1 MKRLKFIPY
10 TLLLGLFLVAG
21 SCTEEFEEI
30 NTDPNNPV
38 TISPALLLPNAIQVS
53 VDRYWGHSTRFERL
67 NIDAAMCWI
76 QHLSRNIYINA
87 EGDTYEIP
95 ITVSTG
101 TWNNLYNSSL
111 VNLEQVIELAGEG
124 GEFQNRNYEG
134 IALVM
139 KAFTFSYLTDAFG
152 PIPYSNALKGAAEE
166 PVNSPDY
173 DSMEEVYAGVLEDL
187 KLANEKLTVG
197 GPVVNG
203 DIMFDGDIMR
213 WKKFANSLRI
223 KLANR
228 QAAKKPAESR
238 AIMQEILSSPETYPI
253 FTGNDDYAELNHAN
267 VIGSRN
273 KMFDVFSTRSDW
285 NISTTLV
292 DKLLELDDDRINV
305 YALPLSD
312 GTFAGLP
319 NGLTDAAASSISAST
334 IGQKFLDPEAPS
346 ILMTY
351 SELMFVLAEAAFDG
365 DITGDH
371 MDYLEKAVSGSFD
384 QHGLEM
390 PSDYISRLGNIDKET
405 IMTQKW
411 ISLFGQGIEAWTE
424 YRRTGFPQ
432 MPTPDPNAI
441 FVNEGV
447 LPTRI
452 EYPPSEYSLNMS
464 NLEEGIQMLGG
475 SDNMRTRLW
484 WAE

>member
-10 TLLLGLFLVAG
+10 TLMLGLFLLVG

-76 QHLSRNIYINA
+76 QHLARNIYINA

-101 TWNNLYNSSL
+101 TWDNLYNSSL

-124 GEFQNRNYEG
+124 GAFQNRNYEG

-139 KAFTFSYLTDAFG
+139 KAFTFSYLTDVFG
-152 PIPYSNALKGAAEE
+152 PIPYSNALKGAADE

-173 DSMEEVYAGVLEDL
+173 DSMEEIYAGVLEDL
-187 KLANEKLTVG
+187 KMANEKLTIG
-197 GPVVNG
+197 GPAVNG
-203 DIMFDGDIMR
+203 DIMFDGDILR

-238 AIMQEILSSPETYPI
+238 AIMQEILSSPETFPI
-253 FTGNDDYAELNHAN
+253 FTGNDDYAQLNHAN

-292 DKLLELDDDRINV
+292 DKLLELDDDRISV
-305 YALPLSD
+305 YALPLAD
-312 GTFAGLP
+312 GSFAGLP

-351 SELMFVLAEAAFDG
+351 SELMFILAEAALEG
-365 DITGDH
+365 DIAGDH
-371 MDYLEKAVSGSFD
+371 MDYLEMAISGSFE

-390 PSDYISRLGNIDKET
+390 PADYISRLGNVDKEA

-411 ISLFGQGIEAWTE
+411 IALFGQGIEAWTE

-441 FVNEGV
+441 FVNDGV

-452 EYPPSEYSLNMS
+452 EYPPSEYSLNMT

-475 SDNMRTRLW
+475 GDNMRTRLW

>member
-1 MKRLKFIPY
+1 
-10 TLLLGLFLVAG
+10 VAG

-152 PIPYSNALKGAAEE
+152 PIPYANALKGAAEE

-187 KLANEKLTVG
+187 KLANEKLTVE

-213 WKKFANSLRI
+213 WKKFANALRI

-319 NGLTDAAASSISAST
+319 NGLTDDAASSISAST

-351 SELMFVLAEAAFDG
+351 AELMFVLAEAALDG
-365 DITGDH
+365 DIPGDH
-371 MDYLEKAVSGSFD
+371 MEYLEKAISGSFE

-390 PSDYISRLGNIDKET
+390 PADYISRLGNVDKET
-405 IMTQKW
+405 VMTQKW
-411 ISLFGQGIEAWTE
+411 IALFGQGIEAWTE

-452 EYPPSEYSLNMS
+452 EYPPSEYSLNMN

-475 SDNMRTRLW
+475 SDNMRTKLW